1 MVFIGPLKVGGAGC
15 QVAPASPD
23 PLIHPAGFQGEK
35 RPVEHQ
41 VNPRV
46 AYGNLSHVPN
56 ALRSLIGKGR
66 RESKRLMVTQQQR
79 KIPPVFGRSW
89 FGGIS
94 FKNGGGGMKFLDQNV
109 HFLVNLGKWWFFM
122 EKTEETNICHTQF
135 WRTGAVLRCVRW
147 NPEYPSERLVGLSE
161 CLRIGFWLK
170 NPVKKRKKNEFPKK
184 MDMFSKDEVEHG
196 ERIHKRLPSNKIL
209 IIHSS

>member
-23 PLIHPAGFQGEK
+23 PLIHPAGL
-35 RPVEHQ
+35 HQ

-79 KIPPVFGRSW
+79 KIGPPGFGRSC
-89 FGGIS
+89 
-94 FKNGGGGMKFLDQNV
+94 
-109 HFLVNLGKWWFFM
+109 LVEYFSKMAGKEIFRPECTLWWIWGSDDFS
-122 EKTEETNICHTQF
+122 
-135 WRTGAVLRCVRW
+135 W
-147 NPEYPSERLVGLSE
+147 
-161 CLRIGFWLK
+161 
-170 NPVKKRKKNEFPKK
+170 KKRRDQQLPLSLDWILVEKLGEKFERKTMNSRKKWICFQMMQLNMVREFTEDSPKK
-184 MDMFSKDEVEHG
+184 
-196 ERIHKRLPSNKIL
+196 
-209 IIHSS
+209 

>member
-23 PLIHPAGFQGEK
+23 PLIHRAGL
-35 RPVEHQ
+35 HQ
-41 VNPRV
+41 VNPLV

-79 KIPPVFGRSW
+79 KIHPVFGRSC

-94 FKNGGGGMKFLDQNV
+94 FKNGGGGGIQFLDQNV
-109 HFLVNLGKWWFFM
+109 PFLVNLGK
-122 EKTEETNICHTQF
+122 
-135 WRTGAVLRCVRW
+135 
-147 NPEYPSERLVGLSE
+147 
-161 CLRIGFWLK
+161 
-170 NPVKKRKKNEFPKK
+170 
-184 MDMFSKDEVEHG
+184 
-196 ERIHKRLPSNKIL
+196 
-209 IIHSS
+209 